1 MTITEQITAS
11 LKKVGQALYAVEVA
25 RVAYNTAKDQKLG
38 LIQIAHREGDAGL
51 TAAKQDITT
60 CKNQWSEERYTY
72 LNLMQKKA
80 QKS

>member
-1 MTITEQITAS
+1 MTITEQIAAA

-25 RVAYNTAKDQKLG
+25 RVAYNTATDRRL
-38 LIQIAHREGDAGL
+38 AARREDDAEVM
-51 TAAKQDITT
+51 AAEQNMAT
-60 CKNQWSEERYTY
+60 CKNQWLKERNTY